1 MSSSVVTAA
10 ASPTNPLI
18 DHILFCLR
26 NRQDRAYTSITF
38 TSEGKACTV
47 TSFPAQRDVIRNG
60 IEVYLGLPILGG
72 AKTNTE
78 CEKEYQ
84 VKQFARRVA
93 RGSIPGKRAAIRI
106 LKYAKTKD
114 LEPETFI
121 QWIKAALEYKY
132 PL

>member
-1 MSSSVVTAA
+1 MESAA
-10 ASPTNPLI
+10 ASSTNPLI
-18 DHILFCLR
+18 EHALFFLR
-26 NRQDRAYTSITF
+26 NRQARERTLVIFSSD
-38 TSEGKACTV
+38 GKACTV
-47 TSFPAQRDVIRNG
+47 TSLPTRQEVICCG
-60 IEVYLGLPILGG
+60 IQLYFGLPILGG
-72 AKTNTE
+72 AKTSAE
-78 CEKEYQ
+78 IEQEYQ

-121 QWIKAALEYKY
+121 RWIQEALEYKY